1 MSTFREHKTIA
12 DRAAADRGRHRQKIE
27 KAIKESIRDVV
38 AEESIIGQSGKKKIR
53 IPVKG
58 IKEHRFVFGTNEKNK
73 QVGSAQGKDIK
84 EGQRIGHRRRPQSQ
98 NGEGDK
104 AGNKPGEEMYE
115 IEMSLEE
122 LAGYLFNDLELPELE
137 KKNFKF
143 TTQEKMKRKGKRPYG
158 IRPRLSKKE
167 TIKRKLKRKK
177 AAIKAGTYDP
187 ESDERFT
194 FHESDL
200 RYKHIAPVM
209 KENTAAV
216 VFFVMD
222 VSGSMTK
229 SKKFLARSFFFLL
242 YQFLNHK
249 YSSIEVVFISHTT
262 EANEVNEEQFF
273 TQVPNGGTLVS
284 QGLIKVEEI
293 IETRYHPNN
302 WNIYTFYCGDG
313 DNWSTDNKDTL
324 ESFRRLKEINQVM
337 GYTEI
342 GKLHRYSEY
351 SLLSQGGSPDKRLW
365 DWTKLIEDKLFK
377 RVRLEESKDIWPSF
391 RKLFGGK
398 LNG

>member
-1 MSTFREHKTIA
+1 MSIFREHKTIA
-12 DRAAADRGRHRQKIE
+12 DRAASDRSRHRHKIE
-27 KAIKESIRDVV
+27 KAIKESIKDVV

-58 IKEHRFVFGTNEKNK
+58 IKEHRFVYGNNEENK
-73 QVGSAQGKDIK
+73 RVGSAQGK
-84 EGQRIGHRRRPQSQ
+84 EVSPGQRIGHRRKVKSE
-98 NGEGDK
+98 GEGDGK

-122 LAGYLFNDLELPELE
+122 LAGYLFSDLELPELE
-137 KKNFKF
+137 KKSFKF

-167 TIKRKLKRKK
+167 TIKQKIKRKK
-177 AAIKAGTYDP
+177 AAIKAGSFDP
-187 ESDERFT
+187 ENGERFT

-200 RYKHIAPVM
+200 RYKHIAPVK

-249 YSSIEVVFISHTT
+249 YSSIDVVFISHT
-262 EANEVNEEQFF
+262 ADAKEVNEDQFF

-284 QGLIKVEEI
+284 TGLKKVEEI
-293 IETRYHPNN
+293 IEKRYSPNN

-313 DNWSTDNKDTL
+313 DNWSIDNEEAIEAFK
-324 ESFRRLKEINQVM
+324 RLKEINQAM
-337 GYTEI
+337 CYTEI
-342 GKLHRYSEY
+342 GTESQYSD
-351 SLLSQGGSPDKRLW
+351 LQIFAGKADKRLW
-365 DWTKLIEDKLFK
+365 DLVKLAEGDNFK
-377 RVRLEESKDIWPSF
+377 RIKLAESKDVWPAF
-391 RKLFGGK
+391 KKLFGGR
-398 LNG
+398 

>member
-1 MSTFREHKTIA
+1 MSIFREHKTIA
-12 DRAAADRGRHRQKIE
+12 DRAASDRSRHRQEIE

-58 IKEHRFVFGTNEKNK
+58 IKEHRFVYGSNEKNK
-73 QVGSAQGKDIK
+73 QVGSAQGKDVQK
-84 EGQRIGHRRRPQSQ
+84 GQRIGHRRRQRPQEGQ
-98 NGEGDK
+98 GDK
-104 AGNKPGEEMYE
+104 PGNKPGEEMYE

-167 TIKRKLKRKK
+167 TIKQKIRRKK
-177 AAIKAGTYDP
+177 AAIKAGTHDP
-187 ESDERFT
+187 ESDDRFT
-194 FHESDL
+194 FHQSDL
-200 RYKHIAPVM
+200 RYKHIAPVT

-249 YSSIEVVFISHTT
+249 YSSVDVVFVSHT
-262 EANEVNEEQFF
+262 ADAHEVNEEQFF
-273 TQVPNGGTLVS
+273 TQVPSGGTLVS
-284 QGLIKVEEI
+284 TGLNKVEEI
-293 IETRYHPNN
+293 VEKRYHPNN

-313 DNWSTDNKDTL
+313 DNWSIDNKEAL
-324 ESFRRLKEINQVM
+324 SAFRRLKEINQIM
-337 GYTEI
+337 CYTEI
-342 GKLHRYSEY
+342 GKLHNYNEY
-351 SLLSQGGSPDKRLW
+351 SLFAGGTTEKRLW
-365 DWTKLIEDKLFK
+365 DWTKLIEDKSFK
-377 RVRLEESKDIWPSF
+377 RIRLQESNDIWPSF

-398 LNG
+398 S

>member
-1 MSTFREHKTIA
+1 MSTFKEHKTIA
-12 DRAAADRGRHRQKIE
+12 DRAAGDRSRHRQKIE
-27 KAIKESIRDVV
+27 KAIKESIKDVV

-58 IKEHRFVFGTNEKNK
+58 IKEHRFVYGANEKNK
-73 QVGSAQGKDIK
+73 QVGSAQGKEVK
-84 EGQRIGHRRRPQSQ
+84 EGQRIGHRRRTKPR
-98 NGEGDK
+98 EGQGDQP
-104 AGNKPGEEMYE
+104 GDKPGEEMYE

-143 TTQEKMKRKGKRPYG
+143 TTQEKMQRKGKRPYG

-167 TIKRKLKRKK
+167 TIKQKIRRKK

-187 ESDERFT
+187 ASDERFT

-200 RYKHIAPVM
+200 RYKHIAPVA

-222 VSGSMTK
+222 VSGSMDK

-249 YSSIEVVFISHTT
+249 YSTIDVVFVSHTA

-284 QGLIKVEEI
+284 TGIKKVEEI
-293 IETRYHPNN
+293 VEKRYHPNN

-313 DNWSTDNKDTL
+313 DNWSIDNEEAL
-324 ESFRRLKEINQVM
+324 ETFERLKEINQIM
-337 GYTEI
+337 CYTEI
-342 GKLHRYSEY
+342 GKVRLDSGY
-351 SLLSQGGSPDKRLW
+351 SLYTGGVIEKRLW
-365 DWTKLIEDKLFK
+365 DWIDRAEDKRFN
-377 RVRLEESKDIWPSF
+377 RVRLVQSRDIWPAF
-391 RKLFGGK
+391 KKLFGGK
-398 LNG
+398 I

>member
-1 MSTFREHKTIA
+1 MSIFREHKTIA
-12 DRAAADRGRHRQKIE
+12 DRAASDRSRHRHKIE
-27 KAIKESIRDVV
+27 KAIKESIKDVV

-58 IKEHRFVFGTNEKNK
+58 IKEHRFVYGNNEENK
-73 QVGSAQGKDIK
+73 RVGSAQGK
-84 EGQRIGHRRRPQSQ
+84 EVSPGQRIGHRRKVKSE
-98 NGEGDK
+98 GEGDGK

-122 LAGYLFNDLELPELE
+122 LAGYLFSDLELPELE
-137 KKNFKF
+137 KKSFKF

-167 TIKRKLKRKK
+167 TIKQKIKRKK
-177 AAIKAGTYDP
+177 AAIKAGSFDP
-187 ESDERFT
+187 VNGERFT

-200 RYKHIAPVM
+200 RYKHIAPVK

-249 YSSIEVVFISHTT
+249 YSSIDVVFISHT
-262 EANEVNEEQFF
+262 ADAKEVNEDQFF

-284 QGLIKVEEI
+284 TGLKKVEEI
-293 IETRYHPNN
+293 IEKRYHPNN

-313 DNWSTDNKDTL
+313 DNWSIDNEEAIEAFK
-324 ESFRRLKEINQVM
+324 RLKEINQAM
-337 GYTEI
+337 CYTEI
-342 GKLHRYSEY
+342 GTESRYSD
-351 SLLSQGGSPDKRLW
+351 LQIFAGKADKRLW
-365 DWTKLIEDKLFK
+365 DLVKLAEGDNFK
-377 RVRLEESKDIWPSF
+377 RIKLAKSKDVWPAF
-391 RKLFGGK
+391 KKLFGGR
-398 LNG
+398 

>member
-12 DRAAADRGRHRQKIE
+12 DRAAGDRSRHRQKIE

-58 IKEHRFVFGTNEKNK
+58 IKEPRFVFGANENNK
-73 QVGSAQGKDIK
+73 RVGSAQGKEVK
-84 EGQRIGHRRRPQSQ
+84 KGQRIGHRRREKPS
-98 NGEGDK
+98 EGNKPGD
-104 AGNKPGEEMYE
+104 KPGEEMYE

-167 TIKRKLKRKK
+167 TIKQKLRRKK
-177 AAIKAGTYDP
+177 AAVKAGTFV
-187 ESDERFT
+187 EGEGERFP

-200 RYKHIAPVM
+200 RYKHIAPVQ

-242 YQFLNHK
+242 YQFINHK
-249 YSSIEVVFISHTT
+249 YSSVDVVFVSHT
-262 EANEVNEEQFF
+262 ADAQEVNEEQFF
-273 TQVPNGGTLVS
+273 TRAPNGGTLVS
-284 QGLIKVEEI
+284 TGLKKVEEI
-293 IETRYHPNN
+293 IEKRYHPNN

-313 DNWSTDNKDTL
+313 DNWAIDNKEAMET
-324 ESFRRLKEINQVM
+324 FRRLKEINQTM
-337 GYTEI
+337 CYTEI
-342 GKLHRYSEY
+342 GKQNIYDNSNFLFT
-351 SLLSQGGSPDKRLW
+351 GSPERKLW
-365 DWTKLIEDKLFK
+365 DWLKILEHQTFK
-377 RVRLEESKDIWPSF
+377 RVRLLEHRDIWKAF
-391 RKLFGGK
+391 KKIFGGRE
-398 LNG
+398 

>member
-1 MSTFREHKTIA
+1 MSIFREHKTIA
-12 DRAAADRGRHRQKIE
+12 DRAASDRSRHRQKIE

-58 IKEHRFVFGTNEKNK
+58 IKEHRLVYGSNENNK
-73 QVGSAQGKDIK
+73 QVGSAQGKDITK
-84 EGQRIGHRRRPQSQ
+84 GQRIGHRRRTKPQQ
-98 NGEGDK
+98 GKEDKPGD
-104 AGNKPGEEMYE
+104 KPGEEMYE

-143 TTQEKMKRKGKRPYG
+143 TTQEKFKRKGKRPYG

-167 TIKRKLKRKK
+167 TIKQKIKRKK
-177 AAIKAGTYDP
+177 AAIKAGTYNP
-187 ESDERFT
+187 EEDDRFS

-200 RYKHIAPVM
+200 RYKHIAPVQ

-249 YSSIEVVFISHTT
+249 YSSVDVVFISHT
-262 EANEVNEEQFF
+262 ADAHEVNEEQFF

-284 QGLIKVEEI
+284 TGLKKTEEI
-293 IETRYHPNN
+293 IEKRYHPNN

-313 DNWSTDNKDTL
+313 DNWSIDNKEAL
-324 ESFRRLKEINQVM
+324 AAFRRLKEINQLM
-337 GYTEI
+337 CYTEI
-342 GKLHRYSEY
+342 GRLVDYREY
-351 SLLSQGGSPDKRLW
+351 SLFAGGTVEKKLW
-365 DWTKLIEDKLFK
+365 DWTKLVEDKMFK
-377 RVRLEESKDIWPSF
+377 RVRLEEHSDIWPSF
-391 RKLFGGK
+391 KKLFGGK
-398 LNG
+398 N

>member
-1 MSTFREHKTIA
+1 MSIFREHKTIA
-12 DRAAADRGRHRQKIE
+12 DRASSDRSRHREKID

-58 IKEHRFVFGTNEKNK
+58 IKEHRFVYGSNKNNK
-73 QVGSAQGKDIK
+73 QVGSAQGKEVK
-84 EGQRIGHRRRPQSQ
+84 EGQRIGHRRKPNKQE
-98 NGEGDK
+98 GEKPGD
-104 AGNKPGEEMYE
+104 KPGEEMYE

-122 LAGYLFNDLELPELE
+122 LAAYLFSDLELPELE

-143 TTQEKMKRKGKRPYG
+143 TTQEKMKRKGKRPHG

-167 TIKRKLKRKK
+167 TIKQKIRRKK
-177 AAIKAGTYDP
+177 AAIKAGSFNPDD
-187 ESDERFT
+187 EERFP
-194 FHESDL
+194 FHDSDL
-200 RYKHIAPVM
+200 RYKHIAPQT

-249 YSSIEVVFISHTT
+249 YSSIDVVFISHT
-262 EANEVNEEQFF
+262 ADAHEVNEEQFF

-284 QGLIKVEEI
+284 TGLKKAEEI
-293 IETRYHPNN
+293 IEKRYHPNN

-313 DNWSTDNKDTL
+313 DNWSIDNKEAL
-324 ESFRRLKEINQVM
+324 ASFKRLKDLNQVM
-337 GYTEI
+337 CYTEI
-342 GKLHRYSEY
+342 GKLYSYKEY
-351 SLLSQGGSPDKRLW
+351 SLFASGGNPEKRLW
-365 DWTKLIEDKLFK
+365 DWVKLVEDKNFK
-377 RVRLEESKDIWPSF
+377 RIRLEEHKDIWPSF
-391 RKLFGGK
+391 KKLFGGRI
-398 LNG
+398 

>member
-12 DRAAADRGRHRQKIE
+12 DRAATDRSRHRQKID

-58 IKEHRFVFGTNEKNK
+58 IKEPRFVYGANENNK
-73 QVGSAQGKDIK
+73 RVGSAQGKEVK
-84 EGQRIGHRRRPQSQ
+84 PGQRIGHRRRQQQS
-98 NGEGDK
+98 EGDK
-104 AGNKPGEEMYE
+104 AGDKAGEEMYE

-122 LAGYLFNDLELPELE
+122 LAGYLFNDLNLPELE

-167 TIKRKLKRKK
+167 TIKQKLRRKK
-177 AAIKAGTYDP
+177 AAIKAGTFNP
-187 ESDERFT
+187 SDGERFP
-194 FHESDL
+194 FHDSDL
-200 RYKHIAPVM
+200 RYKHIAPVV

-222 VSGSMTK
+222 ISGSMTK

-242 YQFLNHK
+242 YQFINHR
-249 YSSIEVVFISHTT
+249 YSSVDVVFVSHTA
-262 EANEVNEEQFF
+262 EAQEVNEEQFF
-273 TQVPNGGTLVS
+273 TRAPNGGTLVS
-284 QGLIKVEEI
+284 TGLKKVEEI
-293 IETRYHPNN
+293 IEKRYHPNN

-313 DNWSTDNKDTL
+313 DNWAIDNKEAL
-324 ESFRRLKEINQVM
+324 ESFRRLKEINQTM
-337 GYTEI
+337 CYTEI
-342 GKLHRYSEY
+342 GKQSIYDNNSFLFTGTPER
-351 SLLSQGGSPDKRLW
+351 KLW
-365 DWTKLIEDKLFK
+365 DWLKLLEHSTFK
-377 RVRLEESKDIWPSF
+377 RVRLVEHRDIWKAF
-391 RKLFGGK
+391 KKIFGGRE
-398 LNG
+398 

>member
-1 MSTFREHKTIA
+1 MSIFREHKTIA
-12 DRAAADRGRHRQKIE
+12 DRAAADRSRHRHKIE
-27 KAIKESIRDVV
+27 KAIKESVRDVV

-58 IKEHRFVFGTNEKNK
+58 IREHRFVYGDNQKNK
-73 QVGSAQGKDIK
+73 RVGSAQGKDIK
-84 EGQRIGHRRRPQSQ
+84 EGQRVGHRRRQREQ
-98 NGEGDK
+98 GDKDK

-167 TIKRKLKRKK
+167 TIKQKIRRKK

-187 ESDERFT
+187 ESGERFT

-200 RYKHIAPVM
+200 RYKHIAPVV

-242 YQFLNHK
+242 YQFINHK
-249 YSSIEVVFISHTT
+249 YSSIDVVFVSHT
-262 EANEVNEEQFF
+262 ADAHEVNEEQFF

-284 QGLIKVEEI
+284 TGLVKVEEI
-293 IETRYHPNN
+293 IEKRYHPDN

-313 DNWSTDNKDTL
+313 DNWSIDNKEAL
-324 ESFRRLKEINQVM
+324 AAFRSLKEVNQVM
-337 GYTEI
+337 CYTEI
-342 GKLHRYSEY
+342 GKQYGSEY
-351 SLLSQGGSPDKRLW
+351 SLFSGTTTEKKLW
-365 DWTKLIEDKLFK
+365 DWTKLAEDKNFK
-377 RVRLEESKDIWPSF
+377 RIRLEEHKDIWPAF
-391 RKLFGGK
+391 KRLFGGRT
-398 LNG
+398 

>member
-1 MSTFREHKTIA
+1 MSIFREHKTIA
-12 DRAAADRGRHRQKIE
+12 DRAASDRSRHRHKIE
-27 KAIKESIRDVV
+27 KAIKESIKDVV

-58 IKEHRFVFGTNEKNK
+58 IKEHRFVYGNNEENK
-73 QVGSAQGKDIK
+73 RVGSAQGK
-84 EGQRIGHRRRPQSQ
+84 EVSPGQRIGHRRKVKSE
-98 NGEGDK
+98 GEGDGK

-122 LAGYLFNDLELPELE
+122 LAGYLFSDLELPELE
-137 KKNFKF
+137 KKSFKF

-167 TIKRKLKRKK
+167 TIKQKIKRKK
-177 AAIKAGTYDP
+177 AAIKAGSFDP
-187 ESDERFT
+187 ENGERFT

-200 RYKHIAPVM
+200 RYKHIAPVK

-249 YSSIEVVFISHTT
+249 YSSIDVVFISHT
-262 EANEVNEEQFF
+262 ADAKEVNEDQFF

-284 QGLIKVEEI
+284 TGLKKVEEI
-293 IETRYHPNN
+293 IEKRYHPNN

-313 DNWSTDNKDTL
+313 DNWSIDNEEAIEAFK
-324 ESFRRLKEINQVM
+324 RLKEINQAM
-337 GYTEI
+337 CYTEI
-342 GKLHRYSEY
+342 GTESRYSD
-351 SLLSQGGSPDKRLW
+351 LQIFAGKADKRLW
-365 DWTKLIEDKLFK
+365 DLVKLAEGDNFK
-377 RVRLEESKDIWPSF
+377 RIKLAKSKDVWPAF
-391 RKLFGGK
+391 KKLFGGR
-398 LNG
+398 

>member
-12 DRAAADRGRHRQKIE
+12 DRASADRGRHRQKIE

-58 IKEHRFVFGTNEKNK
+58 IKEHRFVFGANEDNK

-84 EGQRIGHRRRPQSQ
+84 EGQRIGHRRRPQPQS
-98 NGEGDK
+98 GEGDK
-104 AGNKPGEEMYE
+104 PGNKPGEEMYE

-177 AAIKAGTYDP
+177 AAIKAGSYDP
-187 ESDERFT
+187 ESGERFT

-249 YSSIEVVFISHTT
+249 YSSVEVVFVSHTT

-284 QGLIKVEEI
+284 QGLSKVEEI
-293 IETRYHPNN
+293 IDARYHPNN
-302 WNIYTFYCGDG
+302 WNVYTFYCGDG

-324 ESFRRLKEINQVM
+324 ESFRRLKEINQIM
-337 GYTEI
+337 CYTEI
-342 GKLHRYSEY
+342 GKLHTYNEY
-351 SLLSQGGSPDKRLW
+351 SLFSSGGSPEKRLW
-365 DWTKLIEDKLFK
+365 DWTKLLEDKFFK
-377 RVRLEESKDIWPSF
+377 RIRLEESKDIWPSF
-391 RKLFGGK
+391 KKLFGGK

>member
-12 DRAAADRGRHRQKIE
+12 DRAASDRSRHREKIE

-58 IKEHRFVFGTNEKNK
+58 IKEHRFVYGANQKNK
-73 QVGSAQGKDIK
+73 RVGSAPGKDIK
-84 EGQRIGHRRRPQSQ
+84 EGQQIGHRKRRQSGQ
-98 NGEGDK
+98 GNKPGD
-104 AGNKPGEEMYE
+104 KPGEEMYE

-122 LAGYLFNDLELPELE
+122 LAEYLFSDLELPELE

-167 TIKRKLKRKK
+167 TLKQKIRRKK

-187 ESDERFT
+187 ESGERFT

-200 RYKHIAPVM
+200 RYKHIAPTT

-222 VSGSMTK
+222 VSGSMTTE
-229 SKKFLARSFFFLL
+229 KKYLARSFFFLL
-242 YQFLNHK
+242 YQFINHK
-249 YSSIEVVFISHTT
+249 YSSVDVVFVSHT
-262 EANEVNEEQFF
+262 ADAHEVNEEQFF
-273 TQVPNGGTLVS
+273 TQVPSGGTLVS
-284 QGLIKVEEI
+284 TGLAKVEEI
-293 IETRYHPNN
+293 VEKRYHPNN

-313 DNWSTDNKDTL
+313 DNWSIDNKEAL
-324 ESFRRLKEINQVM
+324 NCFKRLKDINQVM
-337 GYTEI
+337 CYTEI
-342 GKLHRYSEY
+342 GKLNNYSDYNLFTSGQSSRE
-351 SLLSQGGSPDKRLW
+351 KRLW
-365 DWTKLIEDKLFK
+365 DWTKLVEDKNFK
-377 RVRLEESKDIWPSF
+377 RIRLEQHSDIWPSF
-391 RKLFGGK
+391 KKLFGGRT
-398 LNG
+398 

>member
-1 MSTFREHKTIA
+1 MSIFREHKTIA
-12 DRAAADRGRHRQKIE
+12 DRAASDRSRHRQKIE

-58 IKEHRFVFGTNEKNK
+58 IKEHSFVYGDNQNNK

-84 EGQRIGHRRRPQSQ
+84 EGQRIGHRRRTKPAEGQ
-98 NGEGDK
+98 GDK
-104 AGNKPGEEMYE
+104 PGDKPGEEMYE

-143 TTQEKMKRKGKRPYG
+143 TTQEKMRRKGKRTYG

-167 TIKRKLKRKK
+167 TIKQKIRRKK
-177 AAIKAGTYDP
+177 AAIKSGAYDP
-187 ESDERFT
+187 ESNERFT

-200 RYKHIAPVM
+200 RYKHIAPVD

-222 VSGSMTK
+222 VSGSMDR

-242 YQFLNHK
+242 YQFLNHR
-249 YSSIEVVFISHTT
+249 YSSIDVVFISHTT
-262 EANEVNEEQFF
+262 EANEVNEKQFF
-273 TQVPNGGTLVS
+273 TQVPNGGTMVS
-284 QGLIKVEEI
+284 SGLKKVEEI
-293 IETRYHPNN
+293 IEKRYHPNN

-313 DNWSTDNKDTL
+313 DNWGIDNSETL
-324 ESFRRLKEINQVM
+324 AAFRRLKEINQTM
-337 GYTEI
+337 CYTEI
-342 GKLHRYSEY
+342 GRMRGSSDY
-351 SLLSQGGSPDKRLW
+351 SLFSGTQVDRSLW
-365 DWTKLIEDKLFK
+365 DWIKPAEDKTLK
-377 RVRLEESKDIWPSF
+377 RIRLQKSPDIWLAF
-391 RKLFGGK
+391 KKLFGGRI
-398 LNG
+398 

>member
-12 DRAAADRGRHRQKIE
+12 DRVAGDRSRHRQKIE

-53 IPVKG
+53 IPVRG
-58 IKEHRFVFGTNEKNK
+58 IKEHRFVYGSNEKNK
-73 QVGSAQGKDIK
+73 HVGSAQGKSIK
-84 EGQRIGHRRRPQSQ
+84 KGQRIGHRRRQRPAEGGG
-98 NGEGDK
+98 GEAGDQR
-104 AGNKPGEEMYE
+104 GEEIYE

-122 LAGYLFNDLELPELE
+122 LAGYLFNDLELPQLE

-167 TIKRKLKRKK
+167 TIKQKIRRKK

-187 ESDERFT
+187 ESGDRFT

-200 RYKHIAPVM
+200 RYKHIAPVI

-222 VSGSMTK
+222 VSGSMDK

-242 YQFLNHK
+242 YQFLNHR
-249 YSSIEVVFISHTT
+249 YTSIDVVFVSHT
-262 EANEVNEEQFF
+262 AGAHEVNEEQFF

-284 QGLIKVEEI
+284 TGLKKVEEI
-293 IETRYHPNN
+293 IEKRYHPRN

-313 DNWSTDNKDTL
+313 DNWSIDNKEAL
-324 ESFRRLKEINQVM
+324 EAFRRLKEVNQIM
-337 GYTEI
+337 CYTEI
-342 GKLHRYSEY
+342 GRLHDYREY
-351 SLLSQGGSPDKRLW
+351 SLFSGNAPAKRLW
-365 DWTKLIEDKLFK
+365 DWMKLMEGKNFK
-377 RVRLEESKDIWPSF
+377 RIRLEEATDIWAAF
-391 RKLFGGK
+391 KKLFGGK
-398 LNG
+398 T

>member
-1 MSTFREHKTIA
+1 MSIFREHKTIA
-12 DRAAADRGRHRQKIE
+12 DRAANDRSRHRQKIE

-58 IKEHRFVFGTNEKNK
+58 IKEHRFVYGSNKNNK
-73 QVGSAQGKDIK
+73 QVGSAQGKEVSK
-84 EGQRIGHRRRPQSQ
+84 GQRIGHRRRRQEQ
-98 NGEGDK
+98 GD
-104 AGNKPGEEMYE
+104 GNKPGDKPGEEMYE

-167 TIKRKLKRKK
+167 TIKQKIKRKK
-177 AAIKAGTYDP
+177 AAIKAGSYDP
-187 ESDERFT
+187 ESGERFT

-200 RYKHIAPVM
+200 RYKHIAPVV

-249 YSSIEVVFISHTT
+249 YSSIDVVFVSHT
-262 EANEVNEEQFF
+262 ADAQEVNEEEFF

-284 QGLIKVEEI
+284 TGLKKVEEV
-293 IETRYHPNN
+293 IEKRYHPNN

-313 DNWSTDNKDTL
+313 DNWAIDNKETL
-324 ESFRRLKEINQVM
+324 AAFRRLKEINQVM
-337 GYTEI
+337 CYTEI
-342 GKLHRYSEY
+342 GKLVSYGRDYALFGHGTPE
-351 SLLSQGGSPDKRLW
+351 KRLW
-365 DWTKLIEDKLFK
+365 DWTKLVEDKNFK
-377 RVRLEESKDIWPSF
+377 RIRLEEHKDIWPSF
-391 RKLFGGK
+391 RKLFGGRS
-398 LNG
+398 

>member
-12 DRAAADRGRHRQKIE
+12 DRAASDRSRHRQKIE

-38 AEESIIGQSGKKKIR
+38 AEESIIGQSGNKKIR

-58 IKEHRFVFGTNEKNK
+58 IKEHRFVYGSNEKSK
-73 QVGSAQGKDIK
+73 RVGSAQGKDVSK
-84 EGQRIGHRRRPQSQ
+84 GQQIGHRRKQQPAD
-98 NGEGDK
+98 GDK
-104 AGNKPGEEMYE
+104 AGDKPGEEMYE

-122 LAGYLFNDLELPELE
+122 LAGYLFSDLELPELE

-143 TTQEKMKRKGKRPYG
+143 TTQEKMQRKGKRPYG

-167 TIKRKLKRKK
+167 TIKHKIRRKK
-177 AAIKAGTYDP
+177 AAIKAGSYDP
-187 ESDERFT
+187 ESGDRFT

-200 RYKHIAPVM
+200 RYKHIAPVL

-229 SKKFLARSFFFLL
+229 SRKYLARSFFFLL
-242 YQFLNHK
+242 YQFLNHR
-249 YSSIEVVFISHTT
+249 YSSIDVVFISHTAD
-262 EANEVNEEQFF
+262 ANEVNEEQFF

-284 QGLIKVEEI
+284 TGLCKVEEI
-293 IETRYHPNN
+293 IEKRYHPNN

-313 DNWSTDNKDTL
+313 DNWAIDNEEAL
-324 ESFRRLKEINQVM
+324 GSFSRLKEYNQVM
-337 GYTEI
+337 CYAEVGDREAGY
-342 GKLHRYSEY
+342 GNLF
-351 SLLSQGGSPDKRLW
+351 GNGSGERKLW
-365 DWTKLIEDKLFK
+365 DWTRTAEDKKFK
-377 RVRLEESKDIWPSF
+377 RIRISKSADIWPAF
-391 RKLFGGK
+391 KRLFGGRE
-398 LNG
+398 

>member
-1 MSTFREHKTIA
+1 MPK
-12 DRAAADRGRHRQKIE
+12 
-27 KAIKESIRDVV
+27 KA
-38 AEESIIGQSGKKKIR
+38 IIGQSGKKKVR

-58 IKEHRFVFGTNEKNK
+58 IKEHRFVYGQNENNK
-73 QVGSAQGKDIK
+73 QAGSAQGKDIRK
-84 EGQRIGHRRRPQSQ
+84 GQRIGHRRRARPQ
-98 NGEGDK
+98 EGQGDRP
-104 AGNKPGEEMYE
+104 GNKPGEEMYE

-143 TTQEKMKRKGKRPYG
+143 TTQEKVKRKGKRPYG

-167 TIKRKLKRKK
+167 TIKQKIKRKK
-177 AAIKAGTYDP
+177 AAIKAGSYDP
-187 ESDERFT
+187 EGDERFT

-200 RYKHIAPVM
+200 RYKHIAPVI

-222 VSGSMTK
+222 VSGSMSK

-249 YSSIEVVFISHTT
+249 YSSIDVVFVSHTA

-284 QGLIKVEEI
+284 TGLKKVEEI
-293 IETRYHPNN
+293 IDKRYHP
-302 WNIYTFYCGDG
+302 
-313 DNWSTDNKDTL
+313 K
-324 ESFRRLKEINQVM
+324 
-337 GYTEI
+337 
-342 GKLHRYSEY
+342 
-351 SLLSQGGSPDKRLW
+351 
-365 DWTKLIEDKLFK
+365 
-377 RVRLEESKDIWPSF
+377 
-391 RKLFGGK
+391 
-398 LNG
+398 

>member
-12 DRAAADRGRHRQKIE
+12 DRAASDRSRHREKIE

-58 IKEHRFVFGTNEKNK
+58 IKEHQFIFGQNEKNK
-73 QVGSAQGKDIK
+73 RVGAAPGKDIK
-84 EGQRIGHRRRPQSQ
+84 KGQRIGHRRRQRTQ
-98 NGEGDK
+98 QDK
-104 AGNKPGEEMYE
+104 PGNKPGEEMYE

-167 TIKRKLKRKK
+167 TVKQKIRRKK
-177 AAIKAGTYDP
+177 AAIKSGTFDP
-187 ESDERFT
+187 NGEERFT
-194 FHESDL
+194 FHDSDL
-200 RYKHIAPVM
+200 RYKHIAPVI

-249 YSSIEVVFISHTT
+249 YSSVDVVFVSHTA

-284 QGLIKVEEI
+284 TGLVKVEEI
-293 IETRYHPNN
+293 IEKRYHPSN

-313 DNWSTDNKDTL
+313 DNWSIDNKEAL
-324 ESFRRLKEINQVM
+324 AAFRRLKEINQTM
-337 GYTEI
+337 CYTEI
-342 GKLHRYSEY
+342 GKLKKYQDY
-351 SLLSQGGSPDKRLW
+351 SLFAGGTPDKRLW
-365 DWTKLIEDKLFK
+365 DWTKLTEGKNFK
-377 RVRLEESKDIWPSF
+377 RIRLEDHKDIWPAF
-391 RKLFGGK
+391 KKMFGGRT
-398 LNG
+398 

>member
-1 MSTFREHKTIA
+1 MSIFREHKTIA
-12 DRAAADRGRHRQKIE
+12 DRAASDRSRHRQKIE
-27 KAIKESIRDVV
+27 KAIKESIKDVV

-58 IKEHRFVFGTNEKNK
+58 IKEHRFIFGNNEKNK

-84 EGQRIGHRRRPQSQ
+84 QGQRIGHRRRPKPQEG
-98 NGEGDK
+98 NGDK
-104 AGNKPGEEMYE
+104 PGNKPGEEKYE

-122 LAGYLFNDLELPELE
+122 LAGYLFSDLELPELE

-167 TIKRKLKRKK
+167 TIKQKIRRKK
-177 AAIKAGTYDP
+177 AAIKAGSHDP
-187 ESDERFT
+187 ESGERFA

-200 RYKHIAPVM
+200 RYKHIAPVN

-216 VFFVMD
+216 IFFVMD

-229 SKKFLARSFFFLL
+229 TKKFLARSFFFLL
-242 YQFLNHK
+242 YQFINHK
-249 YSSIEVVFISHTT
+249 YSSIDVIFISHTA

-284 QGLIKVEEI
+284 TGLKKVEEI
-293 IETRYHPNN
+293 VEKRYHPNN

-313 DNWSTDNKDTL
+313 DNWGIDNEEAL
-324 ESFRRLKEINQVM
+324 AAFQRLKEINQIM
-337 GYTEI
+337 CYAEI
-342 GKLHRYSEY
+342 GKLMDDRKY
-351 SLLSQGGSPDKRLW
+351 SLFAGGSPDKKLW
-365 DWTKLIEDKLFK
+365 DWAKLAEGKHFK
-377 RVRLEESKDIWPSF
+377 RIRLENSNDIWPSF
-391 RKLFGGK
+391 RKLFGGR
-398 LNG
+398 